1 MGSSCQEI
9 FGILIS
15 SGSRPE
21 FMTGGGH
28 DRGYRPEVGSS
39 GQLGPEGCLTLKLRS
54 ADPGVDETAP
64 KAAKGR
70 EVRSDN
76 ASSTLVALLE
86 KLIEGSSAEIAWLL
100 RSGKV
105 LAVAP
110 RGGESDVVARRRLVG
125 LPRPPLGPM
134 LVDAADGAEP
144 WARWCA
150 ERGLRSCAVA
160 PVVSAHDRIGAIMLA
175 SRDEGVLDSRDLSH
189 LEMAAWLAARG
200 WESDERVDALRRQF
214 ADVYPLLRRALSL
227 DRAMKAPPGFRSLAR
242 AIGGSLDATY
252 CRIAS
257 STSDGRLV
265 IQASAGHRPPQ
276 QEIRA
281 GTPLDDL
288 PGCREA
294 LRGGR
299 PIVLSFDQAESGSSA
314 EQREVFTPQ
323 TKTGMVLPFSA
334 GTGVH
339 GLLLVGEDRLMRTP
353 QSHQHRREALQLVA
367 DRLGEIL
374 RISDLLGRQRAEEMR
389 RQTRMVEQ
397 TERRRLARELHDVV
411 GQALSAVLMQVRA
424 AMEQE
429 QIDLADL
436 RDLESATQGA
446 VDAARALA
454 YDLRGL
460 EEGVDPIGEA
470 RSYAEITLGPAGYRL
485 DWNDERVDPAL
496 PPATAYEVAMV
507 IREAITNVVRHSR
520 GDLVKVRL
528 TSRGEHV
535 RVTIRDNG
543 VGFSAGQVVL
553 TRDRRGLGLL
563 GSAERLH
570 GLGGVFEVTALRT
583 GGTLVTAEAPLP
595 PPVLE
600 LLRVGESAS

>member
-1 MGSSCQEI
+1 
-9 FGILIS
+9 
-15 SGSRPE
+15 
-21 FMTGGGH
+21 
-28 DRGYRPEVGSS
+28 
-39 GQLGPEGCLTLKLRS
+39 LKLRS
-54 ADPGVDETAP
+54 ANPGVDETTSQGADGS
-64 KAAKGR
+64 KGT
-70 EVRSDN
+70 SDN
-76 ASSTLVALLE
+76 ACSTLEALLE
-86 KLIEGSSAEIAWLL
+86 KLVGGSSADIAWLL

-105 LAVAP
+105 LAASPQVDAS
-110 RGGESDVVARRRLVG
+110 EVVARSSLVD
-125 LPRPPLGPM
+125 LPRPPLRPI
-134 LVDAADGAEP
+134 LVDVADGTEP
-144 WARWCA
+144 WATWCA

-160 PVVSAHDRIGAIMLA
+160 PVVSAQDRIGAIVLA
-175 SRDEGVLDSRDLSH
+175 SRKEGVLDSRDLSH
-189 LEMAAWLAARG
+189 VEMAAWLAARG

-214 ADVYPLLRRALSL
+214 ADVYPLLRRALPL
-227 DRAMKAPPGFRSLAR
+227 DRAMKAPPGFASLAR

-257 STSDGRLV
+257 ATSDGWLV

-276 QEIRA
+276 QATIG

-294 LRGGR
+294 LRTGR
-299 PIVLSFDQAESGSSA
+299 PMVLTFDQAEAGTGA
-314 EQREVFTPQ
+314 EQRQVFTSQ
-323 TKTGMVLPFSA
+323 TKTGIVLPFSG
-334 GTGVH
+334 GTGIH
-339 GLLLVGEDRLMRTP
+339 GLLLVGEERLTRAP
-353 QSHQHRREALQLVA
+353 QPYQHRREALQLVA

-374 RISDLLGRQRAEEMR
+374 RISDLLGRQRAEEIR

-424 AMEQE
+424 GMEQD
-429 QIDLADL
+429 QIDPADL

-470 RSYAEITLGPAGYRL
+470 RSYAEITLAPAGYRL
-485 DWNDERVDPAL
+485 DWTDQRVDQSL
-496 PPATAYEVAMV
+496 PPGTAYEVAMV

-520 GDLVKVRL
+520 GDRVRVRL
-528 TSRGEHV
+528 TSRGERV
-535 RVTIRDNG
+535 RVTVRDNG
-543 VGFSAGQVVL
+543 VGFSAGQLVL

-570 GLGGVFEVTALRT
+570 GLGGLFEVTALRT
-583 GGTLVTAEAPLP
+583 GGTLVTAEAPLTAS
-595 PPVLE
+595 VLE
-600 LLRVGESAS
+600 LPSVSESAS

>member
-1 MGSSCQEI
+1 
-9 FGILIS
+9 
-15 SGSRPE
+15 
-21 FMTGGGH
+21 
-28 DRGYRPEVGSS
+28 V
-39 GQLGPEGCLTLKLRS
+39 KLRS
-54 ADPGVDETAP
+54 ADSGVDDHAPTARQGQV
-64 KAAKGR
+64 A
-70 EVRSDN
+70 SDN

-86 KLIEGSSAEIAWLL
+86 KLMEGASADIAWLL

-110 RGGESDVVARRRLVG
+110 RGGESDLVARCRLVD
-125 LPRPPLGPM
+125 LPRPPLRPV
-134 LVDAADGAEP
+134 LVDTADGAEP

-150 ERGLRSCAVA
+150 ARGLRSCAVA
-160 PVVSAHDRIGAIMLA
+160 PVVSAQDRIGAIVLA
-175 SRDEGVLDSRDLSH
+175 SHRAGALDSRDLAN

-214 ADVYPLLRRALSL
+214 ADVYPLLRRALPL

-257 STSDGRLV
+257 STSDGGLL

-276 QEIRA
+276 HEA
-281 GTPLDDL
+281 LASVPLDDL

-294 LRGGR
+294 LRTGR
-299 PIVLSFDQAESGSSA
+299 PVVLTFDQAESGSSD

-323 TKTGMVLPFSA
+323 TKIGIVLPFSA
-334 GTGVH
+334 GSAVH
-339 GLLLVGEDRLMRTP
+339 GLLLVGEERLTRAP
-353 QSHQHRREALQLVA
+353 QPYQHRREALQLVA

-411 GQALSAVLMQVRA
+411 GQALSAVLMQLRA
-424 AMEQE
+424 GMEQG
-429 QIDLADL
+429 QIEPADL

-460 EEGVDPIGEA
+460 EEEVDPIGEA

-485 DWNDERVDPAL
+485 DWNDKRLDQSL
-496 PPATAYEVAMV
+496 PPGTAYEVAMV
-507 IREAITNVVRHSR
+507 IREAVTNVVRHSR
-520 GDLVKVRL
+520 GDRVRVRL
-528 TSRGEHV
+528 TSRGERV

-543 VGFSAGQVVL
+543 VGFSARQLVL

-570 GLGGVFEVTALRT
+570 GLGGLFEVTALRS
-583 GGTLVTAEAPLP
+583 GGTLVTAEAPLGA
-595 PPVLE
+595 PVLE
-600 LLRVGESAS
+600 LPRLGETAG

>member
-1 MGSSCQEI
+1 
-9 FGILIS
+9 
-15 SGSRPE
+15 
-21 FMTGGGH
+21 
-28 DRGYRPEVGSS
+28 V
-39 GQLGPEGCLTLKLRS
+39 KLRR
-54 ADPGVDETAP
+54 ADSGVDDHAPTARQGE
-64 KAAKGR
+64 AA
-70 EVRSDN
+70 SDN

-86 KLIEGSSAEIAWLL
+86 KLMEGASADIAWLL

-110 RGGESDVVARRRLVG
+110 RGHESDLVARCRLVD
-125 LPRPPLGPM
+125 LPRPPLRPM
-134 LVDAADGAEP
+134 LVDTAAGAEP

-150 ERGLRSCAVA
+150 ARGLRSCAVA
-160 PVVSAHDRIGAIMLA
+160 PVVSAQDRIGAIVLASHRAGALA
-175 SRDEGVLDSRDLSH
+175 SRDLGN

-214 ADVYPLLRRALSL
+214 ADVYPVLRRALPL

-242 AIGGSLDATY
+242 AIGSSLDATY

-257 STSDGRLV
+257 STSDGGLL

-276 QEIRA
+276 HETLA
-281 GTPLDDL
+281 SVPLDDL

-294 LRGGR
+294 LRTGR
-299 PIVLSFDQAESGSSA
+299 PVVLTFDQAESGSSD

-323 TKTGMVLPFSA
+323 TKIGIALPFSA
-334 GTGVH
+334 GSAVH
-339 GLLLVGEDRLMRTP
+339 GLLLVGEERLTRAP
-353 QSHQHRREALQLVA
+353 QPYQHRREALQLVA
-367 DRLGEIL
+367 DRIGEIL

-411 GQALSAVLMQVRA
+411 GQALSAVLMQLRA
-424 AMEQE
+424 GMEQE
-429 QIDLADL
+429 QIEPADL
-436 RDLESATQGA
+436 RDLESATQAA

-460 EEGVDPIGEA
+460 EEGVDPIEEA

-485 DWNDERVDPAL
+485 DWNDRRLDQSL
-496 PPATAYEVAMV
+496 PPGTAYEFAMV
-507 IREAITNVVRHSR
+507 IREAVTNVVRHSR
-520 GDLVKVRL
+520 GDRVRVRL
-528 TSRGEHV
+528 TSRGERV

-543 VGFSAGQVVL
+543 VGFSAGQLVL

-563 GSAERLH
+563 GSAERLQ
-570 GLGGVFEVTALRT
+570 GLGGLFEVTALRS
-583 GGTLVTAEAPLP
+583 GGTLVTAEAPLGA
-595 PPVLE
+595 PVLE
-600 LLRVGESAS
+600 LPRLGETAG